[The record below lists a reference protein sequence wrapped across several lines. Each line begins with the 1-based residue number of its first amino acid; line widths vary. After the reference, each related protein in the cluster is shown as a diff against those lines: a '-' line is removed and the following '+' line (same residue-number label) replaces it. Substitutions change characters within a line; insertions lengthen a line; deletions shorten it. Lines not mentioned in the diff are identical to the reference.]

1 MSAAASPSP
10 TRMSTPPPLGAF
22 FAEIEAA
29 FEALDLPGAVL
40 WAEPGRA
47 LVAGGGSVVVQVQ
60 QRRGAELYV
69 NDGVYGA
76 LSDAGAPG
84 FHFPCRLVRPEGE
97 AADALQGFALYGPT
111 CDSADRMAGPFW
123 LPADVRE
130 GDWIEIGQLGAYGAC
145 LRTAFNGFDRAR
157 LVEVRDR
164 PMLGDEIEVEAA
176 LAA

>member
-1 MSAAASPSP
+1 M
-10 TRMSTPPPLGAF
+10 
-22 FAEIEAA
+22 
-29 FEALDLPGAVL
+29 L
-40 WAEPGRA
+40 WSEPGRV

-60 QRRGAELYV
+60 GRRGRDLYL

-76 LSDAGAPG
+76 LSDAGVPG
-84 FHFPCRLVRPEGE
+84 FTFPVRLIRLEGPAPAP
-97 AADALQGFALYGPT
+97 AAEDFVFFGPT
-111 CDSADRMAGPFW
+111 CDSADRMKGPFP
-123 LPADVRE
+123 LPADIRE

-164 PMLGDEIEVEAA
+164 PMIEADAEVS